1 MNIIG
6 RTAELDQIQQCL
18 HSGRP
23 EFLVLYGRRR
33 VGKTY
38 LIRNHFRDRF
48 AFYAT
53 GIANEKNAKQLQ
65 AFHDSL
71 KRYGHPE
78 KKAPSDWIEAFSRVR
93 DILEE
98 EDVIRDTESGRRV
111 VFLDELPWMDAARSD
126 FKAAL
131 DYFWNSFAS
140 AKPDILLIVCGS
152 AASWIINN
160 ILTNTGG
167 LYNRV
172 TRRIHLKPF
181 SLHECEAFFQA
192 MNLPVSGQTV
202 LESYMVF
209 GGIPHYLNLLDRRL
223 SLSQNIEQLC
233 FSPTGELRD
242 EFDLLFRSLFR
253 HAEKHVA
260 IIEKLA
266 EKRSGFLRTEI
277 AKVPAIGDGE
287 PLTKA
292 LKELEQCGFI
302 RKYRNFTKQKNGCFF
317 QLIDPFTLFWL
328 KFRRNGMKTAW
339 MDYIGTPGYHAWCGN
354 AFELVCLLHIDQIKQ
369 ALGIAGIGCD
379 VFAWRSSGTMPGAQ
393 IDLLID
399 RRDNVINLCEMK
411 YTEHVFSIDA
421 SYEKELRNKRAVF
434 TEETKTKKATVLT
447 LITMNGLKNNMYA
460 GIVDRELTADD
471 LFLK

>member
-1 MNIIG
+1 
-6 RTAELDQIQQCL
+6 
-18 HSGRP
+18 
-23 EFLVLYGRRR
+23 
-33 VGKTY
+33 
-38 LIRNHFRDRF
+38 
-48 AFYAT
+48 
-53 GIANEKNAKQLQ
+53 
-65 AFHDSL
+65 
-71 KRYGHPE
+71 
-78 KKAPSDWIEAFSRVR
+78 
-93 DILEE
+93 
-98 EDVIRDTESGRRV
+98 
-111 VFLDELPWMDAARSD
+111 
-126 FKAAL
+126 
-131 DYFWNSFAS
+131 
-140 AKPDILLIVCGS
+140 
-152 AASWIINN
+152 
-160 ILTNTGG
+160 
-167 LYNRV
+167 
-172 TRRIHLKPF
+172 
-181 SLHECEAFFQA
+181 

-339 MDYIGTPGYHAWCGN
+339 MDYIGTPGYHAWCG
-354 AFELVCLLHIDQIKQ
+354 
-369 ALGIAGIGCD
+369 
-379 VFAWRSSGTMPGAQ
+379 
-393 IDLLID
+393 
-399 RRDNVINLCEMK
+399 
-411 YTEHVFSIDA
+411 
-421 SYEKELRNKRAVF
+421 
-434 TEETKTKKATVLT
+434 
-447 LITMNGLKNNMYA
+447 
-460 GIVDRELTADD
+460 
-471 LFLK
+471 

>member
-6 RTAELDQIQQCL
+6 RTAELDKIQQCL

-23 EFLVLYGRRR
+23 EFLVLFGRRR

-38 LIRNHFRDRF
+38 LIRNHFHDRF

-71 KRYGHPE
+71 KQYGHPE
-78 KKAPSDWIEAFSRVR
+78 KKGPTDWMEAFSRVR
-93 DILEE
+93 DILESE
-98 EDVIRDTESGRRV
+98 HVIRDTESGRRV
-111 VFLDELPWMDAARSD
+111 IFLDELPWMDAARSD

-131 DYFWNSFAS
+131 DYFWNSYAS

-172 TRRIHLKPF
+172 TRKIHLQPF
-181 SLHECEAFFQA
+181 SLHDCEAYFQA
-192 MNLPVSGQTV
+192 MNLPASRQTV
-202 LESYMVF
+202 MESYMIF
-209 GGIPHYLNLLDRRL
+209 GGIPHYMNLLDRRL
-223 SLSQNIEQLC
+223 SLSQNIEHLC
-233 FSPTGELRD
+233 FSPTGELCD
-242 EFDLLFRSLFR
+242 EFDLLFRSLFK
-253 HAEKHVA
+253 HAEKHIA

-266 EKRSGFLRTEI
+266 EKRGGFLRTEL
-277 AKVPAIGDGE
+277 AKVSAIGDGA

-292 LKELEQCGFI
+292 LTELEQCGFI

-317 QLIDPFTLFWL
+317 RLIDPFTLFWL
-328 KFRRNGMKTAW
+328 KFRRDKMKTSW
-339 MDYIGTPGYHAWCGN
+339 LDYVGTPGYHAWCGN
-354 AFELVCLLHIDQIKQ
+354 TFELVCFLHIDQIKQ
-369 ALGIAGIGCD
+369 ALGIAGVGCD
-379 VFAWRSSGTMPGAQ
+379 VFAWRSNSTSPGAQ
-393 IDLLID
+393 IDLLIN

-411 YTEHVFSIDA
+411 YTEGMYSIDA
-421 SYEKELRNKRAVF
+421 SYEKEMRNKRAVF
-434 TEETKTKKATVLT
+434 AEETKTKKAIVLT
-447 LITMNGLKNNMYA
+447 FITMNGLKKNTYTGLA
-460 GIVDRELTADD
+460 DRELTADD